1 MDASETMVIVTAHA
15 EADRL
20 PDTLAVDASRR

>member
-1 MDASETMVIVTAHA
+1 MDASETTVIVTAHA

-20 PDTLAVDASRR
+20 PVAVAVDASRR